1 MRSEIRPMQ
10 RSDIP
15 DVAAIERQVYATPWS
30 PRVFF
35 DELAMDNRRYLVLDS
50 DKGIIGYG
58 GLLLVEH
65 DAHITTIAVAPE
77 VRGRRLG
84 LRMMLALVDE
94 AVGNDARH
102 LTLEVRMSNTSA
114 QSLYE
119 RFGFDPVGRRKNYYV
134 TEDALVMW
142 ATDINTP
149 AYEAL
154 VNSIRE
160 EIREAD
166 RASAATPDEGE
177 RS

>member
-1 MRSEIRPMQ
+1 MASAIRLME

-35 DELAMDNRRYLVLDS
+35 DELAMDNRRYLVIDS
-50 DKGIIGYG
+50 EDGIVGYG
-58 GLLLVEH
+58 GLLLVEE

-94 AVGNDARH
+94 AVANHAKH
-102 LTLEVRMSNTSA
+102 LTLEVRVSNTSA

-119 RFGFDPVGRRKNYYV
+119 RFGFEPVGRRKNYYV

-142 ATDINTP
+142 ATDINT
-149 AYEAL
+149 AEYELLIA
-154 VNSIRE
+154 SIRA
-160 EIREAD
+160 EIL
-166 RASAATPDEGE
+166 ATDDANAGVQNGG
-177 RS
+177 SS

>member
-1 MRSEIRPMQ
+1 MVEPIRRME

-50 DKGIIGYG
+50 AKGIVAYG
-58 GLLLVEH
+58 GLLLVEE

-77 VRGRRLG
+77 VRGQRLG
-84 LRMMLALVDE
+84 LRMMLALVDA
-94 AVGNDARH
+94 AVANNAKH
-102 LTLEVRMSNTSA
+102 LTLEVRVSNTSA
-114 QSLYE
+114 QQLYE
-119 RFGFDPVGRRKNYYV
+119 RFGFNPVGRRKNYYV

-142 ATDINTP
+142 ATDINT
-149 AYEAL
+149 AEYELLIA
-154 VNSIRE
+154 SIRA
-160 EIREAD
+160 EILGSD
-166 RASAATPDEGE
+166 AAVAHAVERGE